1 MQVPLLGSSNTPPFS
16 VATIAVY
23 DRSYAKLA
31 SARQMKQE
39 AEAAAQRALL
49 EAATAT
55 AAAALDDSNDLDESD
70 DEYFPGYLI

>member
-1 MQVPLLGSSNTPPFS
+1 MQVPLLGSSNTPPFQLLRLR
-16 VATIAVY
+16 Y

-55 AAAALDDSNDLDESD
+55 AAVALDDSNDSDESD
-70 DEYFPGYLI
+70 DEYFPEYLL